1 MKRFAFILITICA
14 HAQEPVVFQPPHA
27 YEVSRYEAGWNKNP
41 FTLKTAPAAILKA
54 SFAQDLAIVTHYG
67 AVDDPTIVLANI
79 RTQERISLKKGKPS
93 VSGMKLEAVNI
104 GVNRKETFVQVGLG
118 GETARLRYDEDYLR
132 RMAAAQP
139 KEVPKLPKPAAGTPS
154 PASRILQT
162 STVRMPLLPQ

>member
-1 MKRFAFILITICA
+1 MA
-14 HAQEPVVFQPPHA
+14 
-27 YEVSRYEAGWNKNP
+27 
-41 FTLKTAPAAILKA
+41 KA

-93 VSGMKLEAVNI
+93 VSGMTLEAVNI
-104 GVNRKETFVQVGLG
+104 GVNRKETFVQVSLS
-118 GETARLRYDEDYLR
+118 GEIARLRYDEDYLR

-139 KEVPKLPKPAAGTPS
+139 KEAPKLPKPAAGTAA

-162 STVRMPLLPQ
+162 STIRMPLLPQ